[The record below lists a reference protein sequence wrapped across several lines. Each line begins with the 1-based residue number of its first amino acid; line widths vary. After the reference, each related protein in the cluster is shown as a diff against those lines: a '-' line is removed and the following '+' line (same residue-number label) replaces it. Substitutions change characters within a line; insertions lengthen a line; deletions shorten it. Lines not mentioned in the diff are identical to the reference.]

1 VTPVFGK
8 SVFDNHQTVF
18 TASFARIL
26 LLRDSECVKKLGVFP
41 PRDFARFR
49 CRIDSFLA
57 VAVLGVWTGRPEP
70 GEVVLSECA
79 VASRRP

>member
-1 VTPVFGK
+1 MTPALGK

-26 LLRDSECVKKLGVFP
+26 LVRGSECVKKLGVFP

-49 CRIDSFLA
+49 CQIDGFLA
-57 VAVLGVWTGRPEP
+57 AAVLGVWTGRPEP
-70 GEVVLSECA
+70 GEVVLTRKFHSNF
-79 VASRRP
+79 